1 LNYTFLESSF
11 EKKSKECEKL
21 TNNNISILNE
31 NGQQLILN
39 VVNGASDNFEM
50 NVNDGHPA
58 EIETHANNNIS
69 YEVLQENVE
78 RTACNIKNK
87 ERQNSKV
94 NNSDEHLKI
103 NDSTC
108 SLLLESVEH
117 TVSSMMNAGSNI
129 LKVNKE
135 NTQKE

>member
-11 EKKSKECEKL
+11 EEKSKECE
-21 TNNNISILNE
+21 NNNISILNE

-50 NVNDGHPA
+50 NVNDGHPD

-69 YEVLQENVE
+69 YEILQENVE
-78 RTACNIKNK
+78 KIACNIKNK
-87 ERQNSKV
+87 EHQNSKV
-94 NNSDEHLKI
+94 NTSDKHLKI

-129 LKVNKE
+129 PEVNKE
-135 NTQKE
+135 NTQKEQG